1 MSPRIFGFALLLAS
15 LSPFAAER
23 QDAAV
28 IQKSVADFLR
38 TETIGMPGQVDF
50 QVSAVDE
57 RLILPSCP
65 QLQPFTPP
73 GAKLWGSTTIGVRC
87 ISATPWTIYLPVRI
101 KVTGAYLAASR
112 PLAQGQTLGPDD
124 VTPRTGELTQ
134 MPPGVLVEPTQ
145 AMGKVMLVGI
155 ASGQALR
162 QDNMRSPLLVQ
173 SNQPVKI
180 ISKGPGFVVSAEGRA
195 MSSAGDGQTVQVRT
209 LSGQVVAGIARP
221 GPLVEVF

>member
-1 MSPRIFGFALLLAS
+1 MSPRLLGFALLLAT

-23 QDAAV
+23 QDAAA
-28 IQKSVADFLR
+28 IQKSVTAFLR
-38 TETIGMPGQVDF
+38 METVGLPGQVEF

-57 RLILPSCP
+57 RLILPGCP

-73 GAKLWGSTTIGVRC
+73 GAKLWGSTTIGIRC
-87 ISATPWTIYLPVRI
+87 IGATPWTIYLPVRI
-101 KVTGAYLAASR
+101 RVTGAYLAAAR

-124 VTPRTGELTQ
+124 VTPRTGDLTQ
-134 MPPGVLVEPTQ
+134 MPPGVLVEPAQ
-145 AMGKVMLVGI
+145 AMGKVMLIGV

-162 QDNMRSPLLVQ
+162 QDNLRAPLILQ
-173 SNQPVKI
+173 SNQPVKLV
-180 ISKGPGFVVSAEGRA
+180 SKGPGFVVSAEGRA

-209 LSGQVVAGIARP
+209 MSGQIVAGIARP